1 LLGYQGLGN
10 EPTFSIEKLTAV
22 AAGMPVDLQIW
33 LFFAF
38 FLGFAIKVPMF
49 PFHTWLPDAHT
60 EAPTAGSVILAA
72 VLLKMGT
79 YGFVRFSLPMF
90 PEAATTRWV
99 LGLMV
104 FLAIVGIVYGAM
116 VTLVQKDMKRLIA
129 YSSVSHLGFVMLG
142 VFAMNMAGV
151 QGAILQMVNHG
162 ISTGALF
169 LLVGVVYER
178 RHTRMIADYG
188 GLASVMPVYA
198 TYFLVMAL
206 SSMGLPLLN
215 GFIGEFTILQ
225 GAFARSFWWAL
236 AAGSGVVLGAAYLLW
251 LYQRVFFGEVTNP
264 ANAKLPDLT
273 WREQATLLPLV
284 VLALWIGLYPRPI
297 FDVLRVPSEK
307 IVEAVGGVTRTAPA
321 MAGAPA
327 AAPAPETVKAPAP

>member
-1 LLGYQGLGN
+1 
-10 EPTFSIEKLTAV
+10 
-22 AAGMPVDLQIW
+22 
-33 LFFAF
+33 
-38 FLGFAIKVPMF
+38 
-49 PFHTWLPDAHT
+49 
-60 EAPTAGSVILAA
+60 
-72 VLLKMGT
+72 
-79 YGFVRFSLPMF
+79 
-90 PEAATTRWV
+90 
-99 LGLMV
+99 
-104 FLAIVGIVYGAM
+104 
-116 VTLVQKDMKRLIA
+116 
-129 YSSVSHLGFVMLG
+129 
-142 VFAMNMAGV
+142 
-151 QGAILQMVNHG
+151 
-162 ISTGALF
+162 
-169 LLVGVVYER
+169 
-178 RHTRMIADYG
+178 
-188 GLASVMPVYA
+188 MPVYA